1 MRIKLNQKIIKE
13 RCGAVSF
20 KRGEAF
26 YRNHKVVIDTVTDDA
41 LEATVKGTEDFLVH
55 LEKNKSGF
63 TATCSCP
70 KLSSFQKECQ
80 HIAAVLM
87 TWQQKLQHEQ
97 VEEMVDFEQQSGE
110 LSEGILGLFG
120 APVPTPKSGRQR
132 HFENR
137 IVLMPAFHCLEVTN
151 EIENAMFGIELQIE
165 AQKIVDI
172 RAFLTHVREGS
183 NYRITENVTYNPNQ
197 YCFDND
203 SDAIIQQL
211 ILVMEDEKMYNRSVP
226 KKHYHTNRSI
236 LPIPASFWKKI
247 EPLLV
252 HAPEASLQYGGVN
265 YPVFQ
270 VTDELL
276 PLQFVFTSSEDNG
289 YQLVINGLK
298 ETMILKEYDTVL
310 ADGKVVVV
318 NRGDA
323 ERLFELKRMIHASGT
338 NILPIP
344 AHQLK
349 YYMEKLMPALRKLG
363 EVHISDELTAEIQK
377 TPLQAKLYLDRVKN
391 RLLAGLEFQ
400 YRNVIINPLDLDRPM
415 EGTVI
420 IRDMEKEE
428 EILQLMKE
436 SMFNETDSGYYIQNE
451 ELEYNFLHHELPKL
465 QKLVQVYATTA
476 VRLRILPKTTI
487 PKIKV
492 RHYREKNQ
500 FLEFTFKIDG
510 IPEEEIK
517 DVLAALEEKRKYYR
531 LRDGALFSLETK
543 EMEEIK
549 RFLHAVP
556 IEPDEWERFE
566 VPIVEGLRLL
576 NSIESSES
584 VTLEESFRKFL
595 ADIQHPE
602 RLSFDVPTQLEK
614 VLHNYQKHGFKWMKG
629 LASYGFGGILADDM
643 GLGKTVQSIAFML
656 SELPTIRQ
664 TKKTALIVCPSSV
677 TYNWQ
682 SEMMKFAPNIQ
693 MLVMD
698 GVKTER
704 EKLQSNLEDIDV
716 LITSYPLL
724 RSDARWYE
732 KQDFHVIFFDEA
744 QVFKNPL
751 TQTARVV
758 KKLQANHRFA
768 LTGTPMENA
777 LEELWSIFHVVFP
790 ELFLGL
796 KEYSE
801 LTNKQI
807 ARRIRPF
814 MLRRVKEDVLGE
826 LPEKREVIDST
837 ELLTEQKKL
846 YASYLAKL
854 RHKTLRHLDKD
865 TIRKNRIRVLAGLT
879 RLRQICCHPALFV
892 DNYEGSSAKFE
903 QLLRIVEDA
912 RLSGRRLLI
921 FSQFTKM
928 LHLIGQELTS
938 QGIAHF
944 YLDGQTPSD
953 ERVELCNRF
962 NTGEREIFLIS
973 LKAGGTGLNLTGAD
987 TVIFYDSWWN
997 PAVEEQAADRA
1008 HRMGQKKNVQVIKLV
1023 AKGTI
1028 EEKMNQLQDRK
1039 RHLIEEVIDPKD
1051 VKTISLTEEDIQD
1064 LLS

>member
-1 MRIKLNQKIIKE
+1 MQIKLNQKMIRE

-26 YRNHKVVIDTVTDDA
+26 YRNNKVVIDAVTDDS
-41 LEATVKGTEDFLVH
+41 LDATVKGPENFFVH
-55 LEKNKSGF
+55 LEKNNSGF
-63 TATCSCP
+63 TASCSCP
-70 KLSSFQKECQ
+70 TLSSFQKECQ

-87 TWQQKLQHEQ
+87 AWQQQLKHEQ
-97 VEEMVDFEQQSGE
+97 ADEAVDFGQPNGD
-110 LSEGILGLFG
+110 LSDGILELFG
-120 APVPTPKSGRQR
+120 TSVPTPKSGQQR

-137 IVLMPAFHCLEVTN
+137 VVLKSSFRCIVVTN
-151 EIENAMFGIELQIE
+151 ELGNAMFGIEMRIA
-165 AQKIVDI
+165 AQKIENI
-172 RAFLTHVREGS
+172 RDFLTHVSEGTS
-183 NYRITENVTYNPNQ
+183 FHITDKITYNPNE
-197 YCFDND
+197 YCFDHD
-203 SDAIIQQL
+203 SDAVIQQL
-211 ILVMEDEKMYNRSVP
+211 IRVIEDEKMYNGSIMENDQID
-226 KKHYHTNRSI
+226 KAI

-252 HAPEASLQYGGVN
+252 RAPQASLQYGGVN

-298 ETMILKEYDTVL
+298 DTLILKEYDTVL

-349 YYMEKLMPALRKLG
+349 YYMENLMPALRKLG
-363 EVHISDELTAEIQK
+363 EVHISSELTAEIQK

-391 RLLAGLEFQ
+391 RLLAGLEFH

-492 RHYREKNQ
+492 RHYREKNH

-549 RFLHAVP
+549 RFLHSVP

-576 NSIESSES
+576 NSIESSEAVS
-584 VTLEESFRKFL
+584 LEESFRKFL

-602 RLSFDVPTQLEK
+602 RLSFDVPTQLEE

-643 GLGKTVQSIAFML
+643 GLGKTVQSIAFIL

-664 TKKTALIVCPSSV
+664 SRKTALIVCPSSV

-682 SEMMKFAPNIQ
+682 SEMMKFAPDIQ
-693 MLVMD
+693 MLIMD
-698 GVKTER
+698 GVKAER
-704 EKLQSNLEDIDV
+704 EKLQSNIEDIDV

-796 KEYSE
+796 REYSE

-938 QGIAHF
+938 QGITHF
-944 YLDGQTPSD
+944 YLDGQTPSE
-953 ERVELCNRF
+953 ERVELCDRF
-962 NTGEREIFLIS
+962 NTGERDIFLIS

-997 PAVEEQAADRA
+997 PVVEEQAADRA

-1051 VKTISLTEEDIQD
+1051 VKTITLTEEDIQD

>member
-1 MRIKLNQKIIKE
+1 MQIKLNQKIIKD

-20 KRGEAF
+20 KRGDAF
-26 YRNHKVVIDTVTDDA
+26 YRNGKVVFETIQ
-41 LEATVKGTEDFLVH
+41 EDFLDATVIGTEEFHVH
-55 LEKNKSGF
+55 IKNEGGKII
-63 TATCSCP
+63 ATCSCP
-70 KLSSFQKECQ
+70 SLSSFQKECQ
-80 HIAAVLM
+80 HVAAVLIA
-87 TWQQKLQHEQ
+87 LQHHQ
-97 VEEMVDFEQQSGE
+97 EEKVGDLVSTKE
-110 LSEGILGLFG
+110 LNREMSDDLLNLFK
-120 APVPTPKSGRQR
+120 APLLTPKSGQQL

-137 IVLMPAFHCLEVTN
+137 ILLQPTFHCKVVQDEQGNSL
-151 EIENAMFGIELQIE
+151 FGIELEIGSK
-165 AQKIVDI
+165 KISDI
-172 RAFLTHVREGS
+172 RDFLTGVKEGISFFIS
-183 NYRITENVTYNPNQ
+183 NTITYDPNNF
-197 YCFDND
+197 CFDKD

-211 ILVMEDEKMYNRSVP
+211 ILVMEDEKMYKGSINKRHSQAD
-226 KKHYHTNRSI
+226 KDI
-236 LPIPASFWKKI
+236 LPIPASFWKRL

-252 HAPEASLQYGGVN
+252 RAPQASLHYAGES

-270 VTDELL
+270 VTDEIL
-276 PLQFVFTSSEDNG
+276 PLQFVFTRSEDSG
-289 YQLVINGLK
+289 YQLVMEGLQGIK
-298 ETMILKEYDTVL
+298 ILKEYDTVL

-363 EVHISDELTAEIQK
+363 EVHISGELTAEIQK

-492 RHYREKNQ
+492 RHYREKNH

-543 EMEEIK
+543 EMDEIK

-556 IEPDEWERFE
+556 IEPDDWERFE

-602 RLSFDVPTQLEK
+602 SLSFDVPTQLED

-643 GLGKTVQSIAFML
+643 GLGKTVQSIAFIL
-656 SELPTIRQ
+656 SELPMIRQ
-664 TKKTALIVCPSSV
+664 TRKPALIVCPSSV

-682 SEMMKFAPNIQ
+682 SEMMKFAPDIQ
-693 MLVMD
+693 MLIMD
-698 GVKTER
+698 GVKGER
-704 EKLQSNLEDIDV
+704 EKLQSDLEDIDV

-796 KEYSE
+796 REYSE

-903 QLLRIVEDA
+903 QLFRIVEDA
-912 RLSGRRLLI
+912 RLAGRRLLI

-928 LHLIGQELTS
+928 LHMIGEELTS
-938 QGIAHF
+938 QGITHF
-944 YLDGQTPSD
+944 YLDGQTPSE
-953 ERVELCNRF
+953 ERVELCNLF
-962 NTGEREIFLIS
+962 NAGERDIFLIS

-1028 EEKMNQLQDRK
+1028 EEKMNQLQERK

-1051 VKTISLTEEDIQD
+1051 AKSISLTEEDIQD